1 MKFLEDIKVATV
13 NAVSSLYGLE
23 STPDDVLLQNTRK
36 EFEGDYTVVIFPYV
50 KAARKSPDQVGKDIG
65 DQLIKSV
72 PFLEDY
78 NVASG
83 FLNLKVNSDFWHQ
96 ILSSVLDDPDFGS
109 FQAKDKKVL
118 IEFSSPNTNKPL
130 HLGHIR
136 NILLGWSC
144 SRLLEKVGYDV
155 VRTQVINDRGIAIC
169 KSMLAWQKMANGQT
183 PESSGIKGDHLVGDY
198 YVAFERAFQEEYQ
211 GWQGSPEGQKIFS
224 SESKEGQSESEFFKK
239 FKNTYFNSYSVL
251 GKEAKEMLL
260 KWEQGDPETIE
271 LWKRMNSWVY
281 KGFEETYAK
290 LGVDFDDTDYES
302 QTYLLGK
309 DVIQHG
315 LEKGVFYR
323 EPDSSVWIDLEDS
336 GLDKKLVLRSDGTSV
351 YITQDIGTA
360 QQRFDKY
367 GMDKMIYVVADEQD
381 YHFQVLFEILK
392 HLGAEYADGL
402 FHLSYGMVDLPSGKM
417 KSREGTVVDAD
428 DLIAEVI
435 GEARASSEERGELA
449 DLDEKGREEIY
460 RKVGLAALKF
470 FILKVAPKKRMVFD
484 PKESVDMQGQT
495 GPYIQNAYVRIQS
508 IFRKGEG
515 SHEIGSIRA
524 YQDVQPAEKELI
536 TTLVEYPATVEKAAS
551 SYEPSVVANYVYDLA
566 RKYHRFYHDHRVL
579 TAETEAAKAFRMA
592 LSKAVGRIMY
602 DAMDLLGIEMPER
615 M

>member
-13 NAVSSLYGLE
+13 KAVSSLYGLD
-23 STPDDVLLQNTRK
+23 STPEDVLLQATRK

-50 KAARKSPDQVGKDIG
+50 KAARKSPDQVGKEIG
-65 DQLIKSV
+65 DALLNEID
-72 PFLEDY
+72 FLSAY

-83 FLNLKVNSDFWHQ
+83 FLNFQVKTEFWHD
-96 ILSSVLDDPDFGS
+96 ILSSVLDDADFGS
-109 FQAKDKKVL
+109 FPSRDKKVL

-144 SRLLEKVGYDV
+144 SRLLEKVGFEV
-155 VRTQVINDRGIAIC
+155 IRTQVINDRGIAIC
-169 KSMLAWQKMANGQT
+169 KSMLAWEKMANGET
-183 PESSGIKGDHLVGDY
+183 PESSGKKGDHFVGDY

-211 GWQGSPEGQKIFS
+211 AWQNSADGQQVFAAEG
-224 SESKEGQSESEFFKK
+224 KEGQSEAEFFKK
-239 FKNTYFNSYSVL
+239 YKNTYFNIRSQL
-251 GKEAKEMLL
+251 GREAKGMLL
-260 KWEQGDPETIE
+260 KWEQNDPATLA
-271 LWKRMNSWVY
+271 LWKKMNAWVY
-281 KGFEETYAK
+281 EGFAATYKK
-290 LGVDFDDTDYES
+290 LSVDFDDTDYES

-315 LEKGVFYR
+315 LEKGVFYQ
-323 EPDSSVWIDLEDS
+323 EPDSSVWIDLEDA

-360 QQRFDKY
+360 QQRYDKY

-402 FHLSYGMVDLPSGKM
+402 YHLSYGMVDLPSGKM

-449 DLDEKGREEIY
+449 DLDEMAREEIY

-515 SHEIGSIRA
+515 IEAIHSFDNYENI
-524 YQDVQPAEKELI
+524 QPAEKELI
-536 TTLVEYPATVEKAAS
+536 AAMVEYPAAIEKAAMT
-551 SYEPSVVANYVYDLA
+551 YEPSIVANFAYDLA

-579 TAETEAAKAFRMA
+579 TAETEAAKGFRMA
-592 LSKAVGRIMY
+592 LSKAVGRIMF